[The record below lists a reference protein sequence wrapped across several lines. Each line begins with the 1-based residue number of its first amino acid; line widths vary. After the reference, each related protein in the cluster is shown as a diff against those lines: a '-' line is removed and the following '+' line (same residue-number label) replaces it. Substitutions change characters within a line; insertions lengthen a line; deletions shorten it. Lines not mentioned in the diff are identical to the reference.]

1 MILGRSA
8 RNKKNDDPTPDEHIP
23 LVRLDHS
30 RFDPSQYL
38 GSGPKA
44 DVVAARKEEVLDD
57 MEVPTSNVWFSI
69 RSGIPRPACELCFK
83 LFNCLNRPRS
93 TAWGSLLTPSV
104 QRCTCPLDHKKYDRN
119 YRNAGSTTRS
129 YAPYAPNAW
138 DFLATG
144 KGAGRYAGY
153 LRG

>member
-57 MEVPTSNVWFSI
+57 MEAAVDRLGFIAHTI
-69 RSGIPRPACELCFK
+69 RSEVKEQDGMLDTLGDEVDD
-83 LFNCLNRPRS
+83 
-93 TAWGSLLTPSV
+93 GSEGMGKVMKQITRLLGTP
-104 QRCTCPLDHKKYDRN
+104 DR
-119 YRNAGSTTRS
+119 
-129 YAPYAPNAW
+129 
-138 DFLATG
+138 
-144 KGAGRYAGY
+144 GRLYCI
-153 LRG
+153 LILIVVNVVLLIILTL